1 MQMMYCWRCQM
12 DMPMLDEDEFKIIK
26 RLYSDGIRTTK
37 EIRQKYNLALDE
49 CPPAKE
55 RFQPL
60 LKKYFEM
67 TGFEE
72 TVPAAIMHHR
82 ISQYGPPCKHCG
94 KPLRTPA
101 ATFCASC
108 GQPAS

>member
-1 MQMMYCWRCQM
+1 LLALPNGYADVGRN
-12 DMPMLDEDEFKIIK
+12 EFKIISE
-26 RLYSDGIRTTK
+26 LYSDGIRTTQ
-37 EIRQKYNLALDE
+37 EIRQKYNLTLDE

-60 LKKYFEM
+60 LKKYLEM

-82 ISQYGPPCKHCG
+82 ISLYGPPCKHCG

-101 ATFCASC
+101 ATFCAFC